1 MPHRPFATRL
11 KSHPMSKLP
20 DGRSELEAGGKII
33 LPPSVLD
40 KLTRFDDV
48 LYSPILFKLINQKEK
63 MFTNCGVL
71 EFIADEG
78 HVYLPRW

>member
-1 MPHRPFATRL
+1 
-11 KSHPMSKLP
+11 MSKLP
-20 DGRSELEAGGKII
+20 DGRSELESGGKII

-48 LYSPILFKLINQKEK
+48 LHSPILFKLINQKEK

-78 HVYLPRW
+78 HVYLPRWSVQRRQS